1 MNMYADGDVDGV
13 DVLGEVLGEVLG
25 IDTMG
30 DLDGM
35 DTVGRR
41 RRRAK
46 RAAGRMMA
54 KPNWRQGQL
63 APGVQMPREG
73 LEPLPMV
80 PDVNG
85 GTFSAA
91 VTNIRFNA
99 RPQRP
104 FRGERLLVQVLR
116 TGASAAGLA
125 VLGQGFFVGTALQ
138 QLQIGAINLE
148 FFAATAFGVRLDL
161 IPAEPGIDIST
172 LVNLSGVLAG
182 ADIINV
188 QMMLLGRSIGA

>member
-1 MNMYADGDVDGV
+1 MNMYADGDVDGA

-35 DTVGRR
+35 STVGRR
-41 RRRAK
+41 RRQK
-46 RAAGRMMA
+46 RARAALMA
-54 KPNWRQGQL
+54 KPGWRAGQV
-63 APGVQMPREG
+63 APGVQLPREG
-73 LEPLPMV
+73 LEPLPLV
-80 PDVNG
+80 PDTNG
-85 GTFSAA
+85 GQFTAA
-91 VTNIRFNA
+91 VTAIRWSA

-116 TGASAAGLA
+116 SGASAAALA

-138 QLQIGAINLE
+138 QLQIGGLNLE

-161 IPAEPGIDIST
+161 MPAEPGIDITT
-172 LVNLSGVLAG
+172 LVNLSGALAG
-182 ADIINV
+182 ADFINV
-188 QMMLLGRSIGA
+188 QMMLLGRSIGS